1 MRFSCFMVFDYG
13 ERNTPEEQ
21 IPPESVK
28 GDWTVRSDA
37 FSHWRYGF
45 EVRTRRLCQEILL
58 FHNKN
63 MLGGTGGSD
72 FRLVSRLRLNHV
84 TSPAVSWLASVQ
96 QLAYEEDGT
105 VLKMPPV
112 EFSLSQPDE
121 HHEMTEWIRRTDL
134 DGFCPPDWQMA
145 DLYGEGLPGL
155 LSIRMPGHGGT
166 ERRSGMLADLRTVS
180 PVAPSAGFRR
190 RHLPGPGAG

>member
-1 MRFSCFMVFDYG
+1 MNAYLKKISWANNNSARHFLVPANQAGPYAFSCFMVFDYG

-63 MLGGTGGSD
+63 MLGGAGGSD

-84 TSPAVSWLASVQ
+84 TSPAVSWLASV
-96 QLAYEEDGT
+96 
-105 VLKMPPV
+105 
-112 EFSLSQPDE
+112 
-121 HHEMTEWIRRTDL
+121 
-134 DGFCPPDWQMA
+134 
-145 DLYGEGLPGL
+145 
-155 LSIRMPGHGGT
+155 
-166 ERRSGMLADLRTVS
+166 
-180 PVAPSAGFRR
+180 
-190 RHLPGPGAG
+190 